1 MKRLLLAP
9 LLLTLISCSK
19 AESTNNIH
27 QQCLKAL
34 DYSGCV
40 KTLSENQTDKNS
52 KKITADRT
60 NLIKEIKKFKGRITL
75 TSSSDYPDKLQDFL
89 EALAV
94 STPESVGE
102 ELYQNATTL
111 AEGSKILVEVWERS
125 EETKDNSYALQGSLK
140 CTGKIN
146 NLCWSI
152 EENKEFKKRLDNV
165 FKGNTFE
172 NKCWYRNLLWKSKTG
187 MAILDEVV
195 EVLVAASEMI
205 LEDNKFSF
213 PTSGEEPLIKTNDG
227 SITWE
232 EYYNETRK
240 PYLAECPSK

>member
-1 MKRLLLAP
+1 MNRLLLTP
-9 LLLTLISCSK
+9 ILLTLISCSS
-19 AESTNNIH
+19 AESTNTIH
-27 QQCLKAL
+27 QKCLKAV

-40 KTLSENQTDKNS
+40 KTLSENQINKNS
-52 KKITADRT
+52 KKIIADRN

-75 TSSSDYPDKLQDFL
+75 TSSSDYPDKMQDFL

-94 STPESVGE
+94 STPESVGK
-102 ELYQNATTL
+102 ELYQNATVL

-125 EETKDNSYALQGSLK
+125 EEIKDSSYALQGSLK

-152 EENKEFKKRLDNV
+152 EENKDFKERLDNV
-165 FKGNTFE
+165 FNGNTFE

-213 PTSGEEPLIKTNDG
+213 PTSEQEPLIKTKDG
-227 SITWE
+227 SITWD
-232 EYYNETRK
+232 EYYNKTRE
-240 PYLAECPSK
+240 PYLAICPSK

>member
-89 EALAV
+89 
-94 STPESVGE
+94 
-102 ELYQNATTL
+102 
-111 AEGSKILVEVWERS
+111 RS
-125 EETKDNSYALQGSLK
+125 
-140 CTGKIN
+140 
-146 NLCWSI
+146 
-152 EENKEFKKRLDNV
+152 
-165 FKGNTFE
+165 
-172 NKCWYRNLLWKSKTG
+172 
-187 MAILDEVV
+187 
-195 EVLVAASEMI
+195 
-205 LEDNKFSF
+205 FSCIY
-213 PTSGEEPLIKTNDG
+213 S
-227 SITWE
+227 
-232 EYYNETRK
+232 
-240 PYLAECPSK
+240 

>member
-1 MKRLLLAP
+1 MKRLIVAP
-9 LLLTLISCSK
+9 LLLFLVSCSK
-19 AESTNNIH
+19 GESSNSIH
-27 QQCLKAL
+27 QQCLKAV

-40 KTLSENQTDKNS
+40 KTFSENHTNMKS
-52 KKITADRT
+52 KKISIEEK
-60 NLIKEIKKFKGRITL
+60 NLINEIKKFKGRIIL
-75 TSSSDYPDKLQDFL
+75 TSSSDYPDKIQGFY

-102 ELYQNATTL
+102 ELYQNATIL
-111 AEGSKILVEVWERS
+111 AEGAKILIEVWERS
-125 EETKDNSYALQGSLK
+125 EEIKDNSYIGLK

-152 EENKEFKKRLDNV
+152 EENKEFKERLDNV

-172 NKCWYRNLLWKSKTG
+172 NKCWYRNLLWKSETG

-227 SITWE
+227 SITWD

-240 PYLAECPSK
+240 PYLAECSSK